1 MHPSARISAAIEVLA
16 DLESRRRPASD
27 ALKDWGLSHRF
38 AGSKD
43 RAAIA
48 SLVYDALRRRASA
61 RFLMKSE
68 SPRGDMIGALVYAR
82 DMSAEEIEGHFSG
95 IGHAPAP
102 LSAEERQN
110 LAAQNLEGAPDW
122 VLGDYPEWLGPHF
135 CRAFGDDAVAQG
147 AALATRAPLDLR
159 VNALKATRPEMLVEL
174 EHLGAQTCRYAPFG
188 LRIPQGA
195 AGRGAALDAE
205 PAYARGMI
213 EIQDEGSQL
222 AAALCRAAPG
232 EKVLDLCAGG
242 GGKALALAATMDNRG
257 EVFATDSDGRRLTPI
272 FPRLERSGARNVVVR
287 APRGKN
293 DPVADLAGACDLVVV
308 DAPCTGVGTW
318 RRNPDAKWR
327 MRPGALEQRQAA
339 QDEVLAKGSRFVGP
353 GGRLVYVTCSLLCE
367 ENEDRVAAFLSNN
380 PDFSCESAADS
391 LRLAGLEGLDD
402 AASPHGPGLRLT
414 PARHDVD
421 GFYVAALLRRA

>member
-1 MHPSARISAAIEVLA
+1 MHPSARISAAIEILG

-68 SPRGDMIGALVYAR
+68 TPRAEMIGALFFAR
-82 DMSAEEIEGHFSG
+82 DMSVDEIAGQFSG

-102 LSAEERQN
+102 LNEAERQS

-135 CRAFGDDAVAQG
+135 SRAFGDEAVAQG
-147 AALATRAPLDLR
+147 RALATRAPLDLR
-159 VNALKATRPEMLVEL
+159 VNTLKATRPEMLVEL

-222 AAALCRAAPG
+222 AAVLCRAAPG

-242 GGKALALAATMDNRG
+242 GGKTLALAATMDNRG
-257 EVFATDSDGRRLTPI
+257 ELFATDSDGRRLTPI
-272 FPRLERSGARNVVVR
+272 FPRLERAGAKNVVVR

-293 DPVADLAGACDLVVV
+293 DPVADLEGQCDLVVV

-339 QDEVLAKGSRFVGP
+339 QDEVLAKGAAFVKA

-367 ENEDRVAAFLSNN
+367 ENEDRVAAFLSQN
-380 PDFSCESAADS
+380 PDFACESADDS
-391 LRLAGLEGLDD
+391 LRLAGLDGLEG

-421 GFYVAALLRRA
+421 GFYVAVLIRKG